1 MSKLRARAVLFCFP
15 FIVGWLPLA
24 AQSSSYHL
32 ELDDPTAGPQQVI
45 FVSDSEKSVDAF
57 AASQQC
63 PRDPNGTRSATY
75 ANHDILG
82 SPFLTGVSSDK
93 RCADGRL
100 ARGPVLKTGECWETA
115 LFVSPQ
121 KRDCQNEVTAIIF
134 SDGSFEGEDTAV
146 RGLKAHRDGLAAGVQ
161 FWAAKIGQEKP
172 DGSTLLALFNEV
184 ERSKAEVQ
192 KKQREYHY
200 QPRLMLE
207 KDESVLP
214 QALLWLYWSGRVQV
228 DTNLELRLN
237 GFIKGSSGV
246 KTASEALRKIADEID
261 QWKTKIDSNPAQQ
274 KLDTAFPQ
282 LTGSEDKR

>member
-1 MSKLRARAVLFCFP
+1 MSKLQARAVLFCFL
-15 FIVGWLPLA
+15 FIMGWMPLV

-57 AASQQC
+57 AVSQQC
-63 PRDPNGTRSATY
+63 PREPNGTRTSAY
-75 ANHDILG
+75 GNHDILD
-82 SPFLTGVSSDK
+82 SPFLRGVSSDM

-100 ARGPVLKTGECWETA
+100 ARGPVLETGECWRTA

-134 SDGSFEGEDTAV
+134 SDGSFEGEDAAV

-161 FWAAKIGQEKP
+161 YWAAKLSQEKP

-184 ERSKAEVQ
+184 ERSKTEDQ
-192 KKQREYHY
+192 RKQRDHY
-200 QPRLMLE
+200 RPRRMLE
-207 KDESVLP
+207 KDESALP

-274 KLDTAFPQ
+274 KLDTAFPP
-282 LTGSEDKR
+282 LTGS